1 MMSSSL
7 ALISCNA
14 AFREG
19 KGGERGMGQREGNGA
34 SKESMGRCT
43 EKEGEGGGERE
54 WDIQQ
59 GGIGGERE
67 RMVQSSM

>member
-1 MMSSSL
+1 MMSTSL

-19 KGGERGMGQREGNGA
+19 REGEEGKDNGTHSRKA
-34 SKESMGRCT
+34 WE
-43 EKEGEGGGERE
+43 EK
-54 WDIQQ
+54 
-59 GGIGGERE
+59 RE